1 MRLRRSYAQVIM
13 DDAHREE
20 FRALLTARAEEIAQ
34 TIAALDEDLDA
45 LATARGQDTADDEH
59 DPEGVTLSAEWS
71 RIAGLRAEQM
81 RERDAVTAAQTR
93 WDAGTYG
100 ICAGCGRPIPIGR
113 LRVRPM
119 ATLCVACA
127 ERAGV

>member
-1 MRLRRSYAQVIM
+1 M
-13 DDAHREE
+13 DEAHREE
-20 FRALLTARAEEIAQ
+20 FRALLTARADEIAQ
-34 TIAALDEDLDA
+34 TIAALDADLDA

-71 RIAGLRAEQM
+71 RIAGLRTEQE
-81 RERDAVTAAQTR
+81 REREAVAAALAR

-100 ICAGCGRPIPIGR
+100 VCHGCGKPIPVGR

-119 ATLCVACA
+119 ATLCVTCA